1 MTNITQQE
9 LQDAPDH
16 WNEGLNEYVKT
27 FLTDLC
33 NANPFLLEL
42 DHVLPDPIQDLNL
55 KLKVSETHT
64 DELQPLTLVP
74 IYDYQNNKNTLTI
87 FFNGFQLKVDH
98 YIVASAAIAFFG
110 SVSINF
116 TRY

>member
-1 MTNITQQE
+1 MNNTTQPQ
-9 LQDAPDH
+9 LQDAPEH
-16 WNEGLNEYVKT
+16 WNESLNEYVKT

-74 IYDYQNNKNTLTI
+74 IYDYQNNKNTLII

-110 SVSINF
+110 SVSMNF

>member
-1 MTNITQQE
+1 MTNTTQQK
-9 LQDAPDH
+9 LDDAPDH
-16 WNEGLNEYVKT
+16 WNESLNEFVKS
-27 FLTDLC
+27 FLTDL
-33 NANPFLLEL
+33 NHNNSSEHQA
-42 DHVLPDPIQDLNL
+42 IQDLDL

-74 IYDYQNNKNTLTI
+74 IYDYQNNNNTLVI
-87 FFNGFQLKVDH
+87 FFNGFELKVDN

-110 SVSINF
+110 SVSMNF

>member
-74 IYDYQNNKNTLTI
+74 IYDYHNNKNTLTI

-110 SVSINF
+110 SVSMNF